1 MNATTRSPISGDIL
15 QIEYAWLVVEHERL
29 VDKLGAVLHVAGRV
43 LAVAR
48 GGRALPS
55 HGASVGARLGQG
67 SQRDRHHR
75 RRGTGH
81 VVELGGKPWSAGMP
95 DRRR

>member
-1 MNATTRSPISGDIL
+1 MKTRSPIGGDIL

-29 VDKLGAVLHVAGRV
+29 VNKLGVCCMSPEEFSRS
-43 LAVAR
+43 LAVVERCRAM
-48 GGRALPS
+48 ALPS
-55 HGASVGARLGQG
+55 ALGSARAANAI
-67 SQRDRHHR
+67 DITVDVA
-75 RRGTGH
+75 TGH